1 MNALPAT
8 TETLGLAA
16 LQLFR
21 EGRDTAA
28 IAEMLGVPEAQASQ
42 LIWLARC
49 RAKGLPAEL
58 LTPSGAV
65 RRLPP

>member
-8 TETLGLAA
+8 ADTLGLAA

-21 EGRDTAA
+21 EGRDTAD
-28 IAEMLGVPEAQASQ
+28 IAEMLGVTEARASQ

-49 RAKGLPAEL
+49 RAKHLPAEL

-65 RRLPP
+65 RRLQP